1 MDQCFAGILV
11 GAVVTEQIF
20 TLPGLGVLTTN
31 AATNRDYKYDY
42 GNHYF
47 LGSILTIV
55 FNIIVDLLYMVVLD
69 PKIKQ

>member
-1 MDQCFAGILV
+1 MFAGILV

-31 AATNRDYKYDY
+31 AATNRDY
-42 GNHYF
+42 NMIMAITI

-55 FNIIVDLLYMVVLD
+55 FNIIVDLLYMVLD